1 MKWKLA
7 SLVTLLAV
15 AILAVVLAS
24 GRSHAQVTNPTPTTY
39 AYKVEPVRGSRE
51 IKDLERRL
59 NDDAR
64 NGWRVCRVVAPSF
77 NDELVV
83 ILERPIGAP

>member
-7 SLVTLLAV
+7 SVVTLFAV
-15 AILAVVLAS
+15 AIFGVVQPT
-24 GRSHAQVTNPTPTTY
+24 GRSEAQVTNPAATSY

-77 NDELVV
+77 NDELIV
-83 ILERPIGAP
+83 ILEKPIGTP